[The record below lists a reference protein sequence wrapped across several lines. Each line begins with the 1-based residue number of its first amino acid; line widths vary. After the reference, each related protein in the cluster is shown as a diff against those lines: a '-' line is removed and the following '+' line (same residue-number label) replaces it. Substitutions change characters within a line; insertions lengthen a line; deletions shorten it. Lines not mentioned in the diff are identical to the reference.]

1 MKETRDT
8 DEKLLLLVLVILLM
22 ILNYENMYEAMATC
36 YLLSKY
42 SRVTFAQRQCATS
55 VLKWLTGEDNK

>member
-55 VLKWLTGEDNK
+55 VLK